1 MNWKKWKQYVQTVC
15 TVYTCV
21 VIWKVIV
28 ETLQGVIDVQYGKN
42 LLIMFLIT
50 CLATAILYSYEKMQS
65 FPLIPVIIGQY
76 VLVMGIVLGGIFF
89 AEKIG
94 ITQIDAGGY
103 RDLFISV
110 TVPYGVG
117 AIIYYVVFFIN
128 IRKANRMLQKMRA
141 MEEPN
146 PLE

>member
-1 MNWKKWKQYVQTVC
+1 MNWKKWKQYAQTVC

-128 IRKANRMLQKMRA
+128 IRKANRMLLKMRA

>member
-1 MNWKKWKQYVQTVC
+1 MNWKKWKQYAQTVC

-94 ITQIDAGGY
+94 ITQIDARGY

>member
-1 MNWKKWKQYVQTVC
+1 MNWKKWKQYAQTVC

>member
-1 MNWKKWKQYVQTVC
+1 MNWKKWKQYALTVC

-28 ETLQGVIDVQYGKN
+28 ETLQGVIDVQNGKN